1 MRIVLTITYD
11 GKNYCGWQRQNN
23 GITVQQVLEET
34 IQKLTGEKVTVTA
47 SGRTDAG
54 VHAIGQI
61 AHFDTNSTIPPERF
75 YLALNTY
82 LPEDIK
88 VIESKVA
95 KEDFHARYSAKKKT
109 YRYNFYFSEVTLP
122 LKDRYAEKCSDTLDF
137 EKMQSACKLF
147 VGEKDFSP
155 FSCLDMSV
163 KTTVRKVYTAKLVKE
178 EDGFYF
184 EICGNGFLYNMVR
197 IIAGAI
203 LAVGKGD
210 ADISDIEKA
219 FATKERN
226 KRFITLPAK
235 GLTLVFVDYE
245 N

>member
-1 MRIVLTITYD
+1 MRIVLTLTYD

-34 IQKLTGEKVTVTA
+34 IFKLTGEKVTVTA

-54 VHAIGQI
+54 VHAIGQV
-61 AHFDTNSTIPPERF
+61 AHFDTSSTIPPERF

-82 LPEDIK
+82 LPKDIK
-88 VIESKVA
+88 VIASKA
-95 KEDFHARYSAKKKT
+95 SSEDFHARYSAKKKT

-122 LKDRYAEKCSDTLDF
+122 LKDRYAEKCSDHLDF

-147 VGEKDFSP
+147 VGEKDFSA

-163 KTTVRKVYTAKLVKE
+163 KTTVRKVYSAKIVKQYE
-178 EDGFYF
+178 NFYF

-210 ADISDIEKA
+210 TTLSDIETA
-219 FATKERN
+219 FSTGERN
-226 KRFITLPAK
+226 KRFTTLPAK
-235 GLTLVFVDYE
+235 GLTLMSVEYE
-245 N
+245 